1 MPPGSRQRV
10 DSRCRTVAARLHS
23 GPPPTVSEGGTV
35 PSSPADPAVSSMPG
49 RARRSTPSALRAG
62 LERCSRI
69 VARHARHLTRLDAVL
84 GDGDHGDNLVI
95 GLRAVDELLAE
106 LPASTPPGEILQA
119 VGHRLV
125 AAVGGASGPLYGTAC
140 IEAGFVAGRSDV
152 LDGPDLAAMFR
163 AAAAGLA
170 RRGRCQPGDKTIL
183 DTLAPAADAFGRRD
197 RRAARRSPVA
207 YARGAP
213 SRARRHALDARPRR
227 PARPRPATGR
237 TIRRATSIRARSRAC
252 CCCPP
257 WEADE
262 RTGRPPGSDRGAR
275 ARESPGL
282 R

>member
-1 MPPGSRQRV
+1 MRLTEVPSGSRQRV
-10 DSRCRTVAARLHS
+10 ETRCRTVAAAPTL
-23 GPPPTVSEGGTV
+23 GPAADVSEGMIV
-35 PSSPADPAVSSMPG
+35 PSSPTDPAVSVH
-49 RARRSTPSALRAG
+49 ASTGTTLDAVALRAG

-152 LDGPDLAAMFR
+152 VAGPVLASMFR

-183 DTLAPAADAFGRRD
+183 DTLAPSADAFGRAID
-197 RRAARRSPVA
+197 AGESVPVA
-207 YARGAP
+207 YAAALRAGLDGMR
-213 SRARRHALDARPRR
+213 STRDLVARRGLALRLGERSAGHLDPGAVSCLLLLS
-227 PARPRPATGR
+227 ALGGR
-237 TIRRATSIRARSRAC
+237 
-252 CCCPP
+252 
-257 WEADE
+257 
-262 RTGRPPGSDRGAR
+262 
-275 ARESPGL
+275 
-282 R
+282 